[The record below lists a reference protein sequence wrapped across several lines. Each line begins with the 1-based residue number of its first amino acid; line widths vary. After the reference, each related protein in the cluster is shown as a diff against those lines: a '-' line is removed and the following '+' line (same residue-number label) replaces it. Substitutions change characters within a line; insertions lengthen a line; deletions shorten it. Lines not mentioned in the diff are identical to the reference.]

1 MRVLAVQEHGLLLEF
16 LFKAMKETPKTRV
29 RQCLKHR
36 SVLVNDKVT
45 TRFDHSLAPGDK
57 VSVLTLKEARPA
69 LKPQAGI
76 TVVFE
81 DDAIIVIEKP
91 AGLLTIATETVAKQT
106 AFYLTNQYVCE
117 AGAARS
123 RKEDRR
129 EGAPPLKKMIFI
141 VHRLDREASGLLVFA
156 KGAEVKQ
163 KLQDGWS
170 DARKKYYA
178 LVEGVPKEIAGTI
191 TSYLRENKM
200 LNVYST
206 PDAHDAKLSTT
217 RYRTLRS
224 SPHYSLLEVAL
235 ETGRKHQI
243 RVHLSEMDHPIVGDE
258 RYGSKTDPAGRLGL
272 HAFYLS
278 LAHPVS
284 GKELVFE
291 SPLPPVFEQVL
302 KKDAGA

>member
-1 MRVLAVQEHGLLLEF
+1 MRTFSVEEDARLLDY
-16 LFKAMKETPKTRV
+16 LFKVLKDTTKTNV

-36 SVLVNDKVT
+36 SVLVNGKVT
-45 TRFDHSLAPGDK
+45 TQFDQPLMTGDK
-57 VSVLTLKEARPA
+57 VSVLSLKESRPA
-69 LKPQAGI
+69 VKPKAGI

-117 AGAARS
+117 AQAACS

-129 EGAPPLKKMIFI
+129 EGVAPLKKLIFI
-141 VHRLDREASGLLVFA
+141 VHRLDREASGLLLFA
-156 KGAEVKQ
+156 KNAEVKQ
-163 KLQDGWS
+163 KLQAGWS

-178 LVEGVPKEIAGTI
+178 VVEGVPKEASGTI

-206 PDAHDAKLSTT
+206 PDPYDAKLSTT
-217 RYRTLRS
+217 RYRMLRS
-224 SPHYSLLEVAL
+224 GPGYALLEVEL

-243 RVHLSEMDHPIVGDE
+243 RVHLSEMGHPIIGDE

-272 HAFYLS
+272 HAFHLVFS
-278 LAHPVS
+278 HPVS
-284 GKELVFE
+284 GKEMVFE
-291 SPLPPVFEQVL
+291 SPLPLSFEQVL
-302 KKDAGA
+302 KKGLGA